1 MKKRKF
7 SILLNIAVLCMCV
20 CAIAIGVYS
29 AKQASL
35 NVSGTI
41 GFNAH
46 DCKVSVSYYMK
57 GYASSPDDEPKTD
70 YDSTPLGSLTNIG
83 DSTTLANQSINL
95 NKFYFSD
102 MAGDTVPPIY
112 IKFVITNRSEFPIHT
127 KINLTIDA
135 NEDCDAD
142 GLNITPTINNNDLL
156 GTNEFLINIA
166 KNETKDLEVCLT
178 ARENY
183 LQSNPSESNISMQ
196 LNFAK
201 GEMLIVDST
210 SSNRSSKP
218 NASGTRVFTIF
229 DKDYNVYQY
238 SPINYVFR
246 NKNKP
251 TWQYLKPYLYIPVG
265 IKWTDFVSQMGIRIL
280 YADNANRLADALDFD
295 YNGGKTGLDAVK
307 KFESQYEGT
316 VDTNKM
322 LIDNNSALPV
332 WNITTDPTELVI
344 TSDLSISWFSYFYSD

>member
-7 SILLNIAVLCMCV
+7 RILLNIATLCLCV
-20 CAIAIGVYS
+20 CAIAFGVYS

-127 KINLTIDA
+127 KINLTIGA
-135 NEDCDAD
+135 NEDCAAD
-142 GLNITPTINNNDLL
+142 HLNIMPTINNNDLK

-166 KNETKDLEVCLT
+166 KNESKDLEVCLKIYDS
-178 ARENY
+178 Y

-201 GEMLIVDST
+201 GEMLIVDCAA
-210 SSNRSSKP
+210 SNRTSKP
-218 NASGTRVFTIF
+218 NASGTRFFTIF
-229 DKDYNVYQY
+229 DKDYNVYGE
-238 SPINYVFR
+238 SPSSAIYTTE
-246 NKNKP
+246 NKP

-280 YADNANRLADALDFD
+280 SRASIGISSYLN
-295 YNGGKTGLDAVK
+295 YSTNGGKTGLYAIK
-307 KFESQYEGT
+307 NLESQYTGT

-322 LIDNNSALPV
+322 LIDDNSALPV

-344 TSDLSISWFSYFYSD
+344 TSDLSINWFNYFYSD